1 MVHAALEEE
10 IRTLRDRFWSE
21 RDPSGRV
28 FAPLADAHRR
38 AGELDEAMQ
47 LAEDGVERLPEFA
60 PGHLVAARILRD
72 RGAGDEAAAAY
83 ERVLELDPE
92 NLEAL
97 REGAALAQAEGRVGD
112 ALELCQK
119 LARIE
124 PKDRELR
131 ERIRAL
137 KRSHFDVEARDEEPA
152 DAAEAAGRAAEE
164 IGPAVGRAGPAAG
177 DAEPAVEDA
186 GEDPPG
192 VHGSTGSALEAEENE
207 VYTRTM
213 AELYA
218 RQGHVSRAID
228 VYRRLVAD
236 DPEDE
241 GLRKRLEELES
252 SSEGPG
258 GATSPTPGAAE
269 PGAGAVDE
277 ERSIASYFDR
287 MLEWTPPGDRQT
299 GGVIPVEQL
308 APDGESGAGRD
319 AR

>member
-10 IRTLRDRFWSE
+10 IRTLQDRFWSE

-38 AGELDEAMQ
+38 AGELDEAME

-83 ERVLELDPE
+83 DRVLELDPE

-97 REGAALAQAEGRVGD
+97 REGAALAQAEGRIED

-177 DAEPAVEDA
+177 
-186 GEDPPG
+186 EDPPG
-192 VHGSTGSALEAEENE
+192 LHGSTGSALEAEENE

-218 RQGHVSRAID
+218 RQGHVSRAIE

-236 DPEDE
+236 DPDDA
-241 GLRKRLEELES
+241 GLRERLEELES
-252 SSEGPG
+252 SGEGPG

-269 PGAGAVDE
+269 PGAGAVDDE
-277 ERSIASYFDR
+277 EHSIASYFDR
-287 MLEWTPPGDRQT
+287 MLAWTPPGDRQS
-299 GGVIPVEQL
+299 GVPGVIPVEQL
-308 APDGESGAGRD
+308 APDEESGAGRD